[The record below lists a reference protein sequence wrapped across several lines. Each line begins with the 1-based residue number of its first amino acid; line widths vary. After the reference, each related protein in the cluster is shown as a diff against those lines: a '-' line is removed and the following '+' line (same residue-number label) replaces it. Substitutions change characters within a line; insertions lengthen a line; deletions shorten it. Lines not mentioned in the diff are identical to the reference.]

1 MISVNITNYN
11 LLANF
16 SFFARM
22 LSKPYILSLFFL
34 VLLVKAG
41 TLCAQSLPDTEE
53 SFFAKF
59 VYNNQLPPRLLSG
72 RTVLFYDPSFSAKE
86 LATIQESFATVGIDA
101 IVALELEKL
110 LGGYD
115 VRTAIYASLQ
125 KRELSNFIFF
135 QKNQQGYRCIIT
147 VFNGTNSLVTK
158 GQSAWEL
165 AKSSLGEL
173 LLQLNREALASLK
186 KQNLLVNEHP
196 ETELPLRIISGSR
209 IENFTPDFRIDRVA
223 VRLSK
228 YEEEN
233 SKLKEV
239 CTQYPFKLEF
249 VADSVTDAVLRQ
261 KGFWYVLNCV
271 HAREEKARDWLGYAT
286 GKETNVPKSTN
297 NRIIYK
303 FYMKKLEFD
312 NIYLGKQWDAA
323 VTWEESLQNFIAN
336 IRKELNVR

>member
-1 MISVNITNYN
+1 MISVSTTNYN
-11 LLANF
+11 LPTNF
-16 SFFARM
+16 SFFAGM
-22 LSKPYILSLFFL
+22 VNKHSVLSLFFVL
-34 VLLVKAG
+34 LLVKAG
-41 TLCAQSLPDTEE
+41 TVCAQSLPDTEE
-53 SFFAKF
+53 TFFVKF
-59 VYNNQLPPRLLSG
+59 TYTNQLPPRLLSG
-72 RTVLFYDPSFSAKE
+72 RTVVFYDPSFSTKE
-86 LATIQESFATVGIDA
+86 LVTIQESFATVGIDA

-115 VRTAIYASLQ
+115 VSMAIYRSLQ
-125 KRELSNFIFF
+125 KREISNLIFF
-135 QKNQQGYRCIIT
+135 QKSQQGYRCVIT
-147 VFNGTNSLVTK
+147 VFNDTNSFVTK

-173 LLQLNREALASLK
+173 LLQLNREALASFK

-228 YEEEN
+228 YDGEN
-233 SKLKEV
+233 AKLREV

-249 VADSVTDAVLRQ
+249 VADTVTDAVLRQ
-261 KGFWYVLNCV
+261 KGFWYVLNCI

-286 GKETNVPKSTN
+286 GKEATMLKSTSSPM
-297 NRIIYK
+297 IYK

-323 VTWEESLQNFIAN
+323 ITWEEALQNFIAN